1 MITAA
6 RIRTVRTGR
15 KQSQLEFG
23 ELFGVDQ
30 STISRWETRG
40 PPQDG
45 PIRILIEYVL
55 AELAVN
61 GRKRRKP

>member
-6 RIRTVRTGR
+6 HIRTARE
-15 KQSQLEFG
+15 KLDESQLEFG
-23 ELFGVDQ
+23 RRFGVDQ
-30 STISRWETRG
+30 STISRWEQG
-40 PPQDG
+40 PPTKG